1 MWGTHLLDLMYCVH
15 PDSVWLSRIM
25 GYAGTASDLQCTK
38 SGEILACSHH
48 LKAQAS

>member
-1 MWGTHLLDLMYCVH
+1 MCSDC
-15 PDSVWLSRIM
+15 VWLRKVM

-38 SGEILACSHH
+38 SGEILACSLH